1 MERLSKAMQLALLML
16 ALAFPAIAEVR
27 PNFLFVLVDDL
38 GCRDLGVE
46 GSVFHETPNID
57 ALANSGLAI
66 EYVYAMRTDDASLT
80 YWLEVSDELVS
91 PTWTNQGYTVV
102 ATNVTDGLF
111 DMVSNSVPVDASQK
125 FIRLVV
131 EQE

>member
-57 ALANSGLAI
+57 ALANSGMRF
-66 EYVYAMRTDDASLT
+66 ENGYAACQVCSPSRASIMLGQTPPRHGITQWIGDPSGLNFLWKRT
-80 YWLEVSDELVS
+80 YE
-91 PTWTNQGYTVV
+91 
-102 ATNVTDGLF
+102 
-111 DMVSNSVPVDASQK
+111 
-125 FIRLVV
+125 
-131 EQE
+131 